1 MVERWSWVGVIPVVL
16 FVVVGLCEMGV
27 AEERYTVKPGDTLY
41 GISKS
46 YGVSVDRLKEAN
58 HLQKDAIK
66 ARQILVIPA
75 PRGMR
80 REEPEEAPQGER
92 VSYLVKKGDTL
103 SSISRRAGLSVQDV
117 KTLNKLQSESL
128 QPGQKLLLPRTRP
141 EMEEMEEDGDR
152 EDIISPSVAE
162 KGKEAVEEPLSK
174 WSSSEERTLF
184 VKVVKNFLGVPYRL
198 GGSTLRGIDCSA
210 FVKKIYEIF
219 NVSLPRTTREQFR
232 MGKSVPKEDLEEGDL
247 VFFNTNTRRANT
259 THVGIYI
266 GNKEFVHASS
276 QNQEVKVDNLDMPYF
291 NKRFLRGVRIKEVE
305 KDS

>member
-1 MVERWSWVGVIPVVL
+1 
-16 FVVVGLCEMGV
+16 
-27 AEERYTVKPGDTLY
+27 
-41 GISKS
+41 
-46 YGVSVDRLKEAN
+46 
-58 HLQKDAIK
+58 
-66 ARQILVIPA
+66 
-75 PRGMR
+75 
-80 REEPEEAPQGER
+80 
-92 VSYLVKKGDTL
+92 
-103 SSISRRAGLSVQDV
+103 
-117 KTLNKLQSESL
+117 
-128 QPGQKLLLPRTRP
+128 
-141 EMEEMEEDGDR
+141 MEEMEEDGDR

-162 KGKEAVEEPLSK
+162 KGKGKEAVEEPLSK